1 MTVGPADNP
10 APASGSLRLRLM
22 LGGAAWILL
31 ALLAAGVFLS
41 WQFRASA
48 TTEFD
53 RALAAQLER
62 LTAALV
68 VAPSGAVGLSEAP
81 VDPRFQEPYSGL
93 YWQIGRAD
101 AVLRSSRSLWDA
113 RLPLPD
119 DELRPGEVHRHTG
132 PGPNGEPLVL
142 MEQVVRVPGRPGG
155 LRLTVARDARELEAA
170 IARFDRTLAV
180 ALGGLAL
187 ALGLALHLQVR
198 VGLRPLARLR
208 RALGRLGAGEATR
221 VEGRYPSEVAP
232 AVADLNAMLARNETL
247 IAGARRQAGDLAHA
261 LKTPLAVA
269 ATGVRSDD
277 EEAVRAL
284 EQMRRL
290 IDHHTARARAVGGRT
305 RVGLKTPLAPLLQ
318 RLAQAL
324 GRLHQDRGLSIAVQ
338 APEGVAVAADPD
350 DLNELLGALLDNA
363 CKWAAGQVRLSAAVE
378 DGSVRIEIADDGP
391 GVPQAARARVRE
403 AGQRLDES
411 APGTGLG
418 LAVAGDLIALY
429 GGAMRLADSDLG
441 GLSVTVTLPRGG
453 G

>member
-1 MTVGPADNP
+1 MTGGPDDGR
-10 APASGSLRLRLM
+10 APASGSLRLRLVI
-22 LGGAAWILL
+22 GGAAWILL
-31 ALLAAGVFLS
+31 ALLAAGAFLS
-41 WQFRASA
+41 WQFRTSA

-53 RALAAQLER
+53 RALGAQLER

-81 VDPRFQEPYSGL
+81 VDPRFREPYSGL
-93 YWQIGRAD
+93 YWQIGRGD

-119 DELRPGEVHRHTG
+119 DDLRPGEVHRHTG

-142 MEQVVRVPGRPGG
+142 MEQVVRIPGRAEG
-155 LRLTVARDARELEAA
+155 LRLTVGRDARELEAA

-180 ALGGLAL
+180 ALGGLAA
-187 ALGLALHLQVR
+187 ALGLALLLQVR

-208 RALGRLGAGEATR
+208 RALTRLGAGEAIR
-221 VEGRYPSEVAP
+221 VEGRYPSEIAP
-232 AVADLNAMLARNETL
+232 AVDDLNAMLTRNETL

-269 ATGVRSDD
+269 ATGLKPEDA
-277 EEAVRAL
+277 EAARAL
-284 EQMRRL
+284 EEMRRL

-324 GRLHQDRGLSIAVQ
+324 GRLHQDRGLSVAVQ
-338 APEGVAVAADPD
+338 APEGLAVAADPD
-350 DLNELLGALLDNA
+350 DLNELVGALLDNA
-363 CKWAAGQVRLSAAVE
+363 CKWAAGRVRLSAAAE
-378 DGSVRIEIADDGP
+378 GGSVAIEIADDGP

-418 LAVAGDLIALY
+418 LAIAGDLIALY
-429 GGAMRLADSDLG
+429 GGEMRLADSDLG
-441 GLSVTVTLPRGG
+441 GLSVTVTLPRAGL
-453 G
+453 